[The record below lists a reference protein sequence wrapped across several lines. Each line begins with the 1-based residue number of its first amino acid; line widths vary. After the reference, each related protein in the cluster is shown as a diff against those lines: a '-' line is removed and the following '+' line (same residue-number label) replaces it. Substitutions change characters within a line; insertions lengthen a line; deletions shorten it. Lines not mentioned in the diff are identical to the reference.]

1 MSFIQTKQ
9 VEPVVATANRAEF
22 RLAAGGYLTNWRLA
36 EMGAVTNLQSPYCS
50 SSGVYGLI
58 ENITLY
64 IDNVEVDAC
73 RDVGFHSAFINTLSS
88 NENSYAMNEQTA
100 GVFWGF
106 RVNKDDDELEHISA
120 AAPNQGNTTNA
131 TTYHGTCD
139 AGRMLG
145 YCSST
150 PAMYARDNIRI
161 VVEYKRNVP
170 ANIYTEGGV
179 ATYTPIRPLLFVDVL
194 MGDYKMPA
202 KVPYYSWENDR
213 NNVAVSVAGAAQRTD
228 AKVNGYNGKFVQR
241 LMLAVQPLVVG
252 GSNDMGLNQSLR
264 QVNQVVNW
272 RLNGAVVFPILG
284 QNSSAKAL
292 AEMSDTFGE
301 NNCPLGGNNAPQ
313 LVALGDAGDVADLNG
328 RVAYNAYQVNDK
340 IYDLVCEYSRT
351 GDAVVPAGE
360 ASVNLVT
367 YAECVKQL
375 EYRGNGQLVV
385 TYA

>member
-22 RLAAGGYLTNWRLA
+22 RLEAGAYLTNWRLA
-36 EMGAVTNLQSPYCS
+36 ELGAVTNLQSPYCS

-64 IDNVEVDAC
+64 VDNCEVDST

-100 GVFWGF
+100 GVYWGF
-106 RVNKDDDELEHISA
+106 KVNKDDDLLQHISA
-120 AAPNQGNTTNA
+120 AAPHQGNTTTA
-131 TTYHGTCD
+131 TTFHGTAD
-139 AGRMLG
+139 FGRMLG

-161 VVEYKRNVP
+161 VIEYKRNVP
-170 ANIYTEGGV
+170 ANVYTLGGV
-179 ATYTPIRPLLFVDVL
+179 TSYTPIRPLLFVDVL
-194 MGDYKMPA
+194 MGDYKMPS

-213 NNVAVSVAGAAQRTD
+213 NNVAVSVDGVAQRTD

-241 LMLAVQPLVVG
+241 LMMAVQPLVAG
-252 GSNDMGLNQSLR
+252 GNMGLNQSLR

-301 NNCPLGGNNAPQ
+301 NNLPLGGNNAPQ
-313 LVALGDAGDVADLNG
+313 LVALGDAHSVDTLNS
-328 RVAYNAYQVNDK
+328 RVAYNAYQVNEK